1 MLSEC
6 QENRLPLSL
15 TTSHPARRALS
26 SSLALTMAE
35 SKVELLPTLLST
47 AESMLGSWWGSKMRV
62 SNSFKSFSLV
72 KERG

>member
-1 MLSEC
+1 
-6 QENRLPLSL
+6 
-15 TTSHPARRALS
+15 
-26 SSLALTMAE
+26 MAE

-47 AESMLGSWWGSKMRV
+47 PESVVGQWWGSEIRI